1 MAQVKEAYR
10 KDLETQLTDVQ
21 RQVADLTERRIATLD
36 DLERVVLRAP
46 EAGTIVELSIHTVGG
61 VAAPGQKLM
70 DIVPVGSKLVVEV
83 MIPPQLID
91 SVTLGQFADLHFAA
105 FDQTIVPTVE
115 GKLVYVGA
123 DRQTDPRTDVS
134 YFVGRV
140 NLTETGLTQL
150 AGQKLRPGMPAEVV
164 IKTGERSLVSYL
176 LKPLLARMHT
186 GMTER

>member
-1 MAQVKEAYR
+1 M
-10 KDLETQLTDVQ
+10 
-21 RQVADLTERRIATLD
+21 
-36 DLERVVLRAP
+36 
-46 EAGTIVELSIHTVGG
+46 
-61 VAAPGQKLM
+61 
-70 DIVPVGSKLVVEV
+70 
-83 MIPPQLID
+83 
-91 SVTLGQFADLHFAA
+91 
-105 FDQTIVPTVE
+105 PTVE

-140 NLTETGLTQL
+140 NITETGLTQL